1 LAVSQNVGFG
11 SGQIVWQ
18 SSKKMNIQKIIFGI
32 ICLEVFLIPLFFLPF
47 TSNMLDLNKEVLFIA
62 LTAVAVVLWFAQGL
76 KNKNLKLNYVPLCLL
91 APAFL
96 LIYTLASMMSQN
108 RSLSFL
114 GAFQSGSGLS
124 WFGMVFM
131 VMFYFLVINYIKT
144 GRQIRTLITAL
155 SLSGFVG
162 LTLFGL
168 NIFGKSLWPWLAVQT
183 KSFNTIG
190 SVSNFALFIGLTMI
204 LAIGTFLI
212 KESKNDSNKKL
223 SILRAKVVP
232 VFLLVFIL
240 ASLVCLQAI
249 NFKMVWPV
257 LIISSFVFIV
267 LTLAFYNYL
276 NIGLTWMWLIV
287 LVFMLSSI
295 SYFMNLPTVIDL
307 GLPTE
312 VSLSPGLSRTIATQ
326 DTLTGAKN
334 FVLGSGPITFNYA
347 FSYWRPASFN
357 QNILWQWRF
366 NQPTGYFWEVL
377 DASGWL
383 GLASLASFILL
394 LSVSGFFILLRLPK
408 LNPVRNKLLN
418 GVDSALASQMTML
431 VALLSCFIGLGAA
444 FWLAVPSFSL
454 IFLFWLVAGF
464 VSTALMSTATPVR
477 NSIANEADSRRDSIS
492 NGTSQKNREVSFS
505 FQASPKY
512 ALIVS
517 FISVLVFSFVAFLTI
532 GGIRYYLGAV
542 YSHRGSVAFSQ
553 ATANKM
559 GTQERQDKLA
569 IAEKAMKQSL
579 SLHKDEPQNL
589 MILSQIS
596 FNQAIEGA
604 LKPQDQRDLKA
615 ISNFLA
621 LAVNQ
626 SKRAT
631 DLSPFD
637 AALWEARANL
647 LKNAQSFTSQ
657 VRDFAIKAFEQN
669 INLEPTNP
677 APLAQLGQL
686 YYDSGRAT
694 DKQQADLDLL
704 SKAQEYLEK
713 SLTLKPD
720 LTEARLSLINVFE
733 GLGNIDQAIKVVQQG
748 LQVSSNDSSRLN
760 YELGRLYYNQFVMA
774 TKDFGDAAPSDG
786 DQENL
791 KLAIANFEKAVG
803 LNPIFANGLYSLS
816 LAYEQQAG
824 FDSEQRNTLLQK
836 SIALMEQVAKLNPD
850 RQDVLQKIE
859 QLNSTLVN

>member
-1 LAVSQNVGFG
+1 
-11 SGQIVWQ
+11 
-18 SSKKMNIQKIIFGI
+18 MNIQKIIFSI
-32 ICLEVFLIPLFFLPF
+32 ICLEVFLVPLFFLPF

-96 LIYTLASMMSQN
+96 LVYTLASMMSQN

-114 GAFQSGSGLS
+114 GTFQGGSGLS
-124 WFGMVFM
+124 WFGLVFL
-131 VMFYFLVINYIKT
+131 VMFYFLLINYIKT
-144 GRQIRTLITAL
+144 GRQIRALITTLAL
-155 SLSGFVG
+155 SSFVS
-162 LTLFGL
+162 LIFFGL
-168 NIFGKSLWPWLAVQT
+168 NIFGKSLWPWLAIQA

-190 SVSNFALFIGLTMI
+190 SVSNFALFIGLTVI

-212 KESKNDSNKKL
+212 KESNPVRDKSLNGAKTDNRKSQ
-223 SILRAKVVP
+223 ILREKVAP
-232 VFLLVFIL
+232 AFLLVFIL
-240 ASLVCLQAI
+240 ASLVLLQAI
-249 NFKMVWPV
+249 NFKMVWLV
-257 LIISSFVFIV
+257 LVISSFVFIV
-267 LTLAFYNYL
+267 LALAFYNYL
-276 NIGLTWMWLIV
+276 NIGFTWMWLLV

-295 SYFMNLPTVIDL
+295 SYFINLPTVIDL
-307 GLPTE
+307 GLPAE

-326 DTLTGAKN
+326 DTLTSVKN
-334 FVLGSGPITFNYA
+334 FVLGSGPVTFNYA
-347 FSYWRPASFN
+347 FSHWRPESFN

-377 DASGWL
+377 DAAGWL
-383 GLASLASFILL
+383 GLASLAGFILL

-408 LNPVRNKLLN
+408 LKITNGAMDPVR
-418 GVDSALASQMTML
+418 DTRASQMTML
-431 VALLSCFIGLGAA
+431 VALLSCFIGLSAA

-464 VSTALMSTATPVR
+464 VSTALMSTAAQKSR
-477 NSIANEADSRRDSIS
+477 EA
-492 NGTSQKNREVSFS
+492 SFS

-517 FISVLVFSFVAFLTI
+517 FISVLVFAFVAFLTI
-532 GGIRYYLGAV
+532 GGIRYYLAAV
-542 YSHRGSVAFSQ
+542 YSHQGSEAFSQ

-559 GTQERQDKLA
+559 GSQQRQDKLI
-569 IAEKAMKQSL
+569 IAEKAMKKSL

-604 LKPQDQRDLKA
+604 LKPQDQRDLKV
-615 ISNFLA
+615 ISNYLA

-637 AALWEARANL
+637 AALWEARADL
-647 LKNAQSFTSQ
+647 LKNAQSFTNQ
-657 VRDFAIKAFEQN
+657 VRDFAIKSFEQN
-669 INLEPTNP
+669 INLESTNP

-686 YYDSGRAT
+686 YYNNGRAT
-694 DKQQADLDLL
+694 DKQQVDLDLL

-713 SLTLKPD
+713 ALVLKPD

-733 GLGNIDQAIKVVQQG
+733 GFGNIDQAIKAAQQG
-748 LQVSSNDSSRLN
+748 LQVSSNDSSRLA
-760 YELGRLYYNQFVMA
+760 YELGRLYYNQYIMVAKDPGGA
-774 TKDFGDAAPSDG
+774 TPSDS

-791 KLAIANFEKAVG
+791 KLAIANFEKSVS
-803 LNPIFANGLYSLS
+803 LNPVFANGLYSLS
-816 LAYEQQAG
+816 LAYEKQAD
-824 FDSEQRNTLLQK
+824 FDDGQRNILLRK
-836 SIALMEQVAKLNPD
+836 AIEMLERVAELNPD
-850 RQDVLQKIE
+850 RQDILQKIE
-859 QLNSTLVN
+859 QLKSLD